1 MNNEN
6 PLEKLVRIACAGYMV
21 YLIGSILYY
30 LVGIG
35 IVVGALC
42 WVASL

>member
-30 LVGIG
+30 LAGIG
-35 IVVGALC
+35 IVFGILY
-42 WVASL
+42 WIASL